1 MKTDQESRT
10 DDVDAVD
17 TELTE
22 SSADALDTDAD
33 PDTRDVT
40 DSDTD
45 PGDAL
50 DGESDAVDTVERRR
64 RPTSVLG
71 IAVLAVMLVAS
82 GSVAAWLYFTQ
93 YHPNQQTGPAA
104 EESALQAAKD
114 GAVALL
120 SYAPDTLDADLTAAK
135 SHLTGEFLTYYSKFT
150 DQIVKPAATEKK
162 VQTTASVVR
171 AAVSDMQPDTATV
184 LAFINQTT
192 VSAERPD
199 PALANSSVLINLTK
213 VDGTWLISEFKP
225 I

>member
-1 MKTDQESRT
+1 VKTDQESRT

-17 TELTE
+17 AEVTE
-22 SSADALDTDAD
+22 SSADTLETDAD

-40 DSDTD
+40 DSSTD
-45 PGDAL
+45 PGDAP
-50 DGESDAVDTVERRR
+50 DGESDAVEAVERRR

-120 SYAPDTLDADLTAAK
+120 SYAPNTLDADLTAAK

-171 AAVSDMQPDTATV
+171 AAVSDMQPDKATV